1 MYAPSRDLGFCVCC
15 FVHTQN
21 SKCKYQVCHSTHV
34 YTATDLRR
42 AMGEHRSKFL
52 GLTSNSRCRR
62 RRRRAPRRRPRS
74 RRPPRRRPRR
84 PRRRRRRPRRRS
96 ERGFTQPPGLDPHR
110 RLLAPPF
117 LPFVL
122 LRRHYSLVFSLE
134 LKSRIA
140 EAHSVRQKPI
150 APDRVPTV
158 VRGSPKRGRVFLK
171 GATPGLVAWKVSI
184 ATGRLVPCSLCRTAP
199 ADAVLAFLL
208 PLICS

>member
-21 SKCKYQVCHSTHV
+21 SKCKYQVCYSTHV

-110 RLLAPPF
+110 RLLAPPVSGN
-117 LPFVL
+117 LPVCHLFVAGVPALPL
-122 LRRHYSLVFSLE
+122 LSLQNPSSSSDRLKAARE
-134 LKSRIA
+134 LA
-140 EAHSVRQKPI
+140 MRQK
-150 APDRVPTV
+150 
-158 VRGSPKRGRVFLK
+158 L
-171 GATPGLVAWKVSI
+171 
-184 ATGRLVPCSLCRTAP
+184 TAP
-199 ADAVLAFLL
+199 EGFPARSPTAVLTGPSAA
-208 PLICS
+208 